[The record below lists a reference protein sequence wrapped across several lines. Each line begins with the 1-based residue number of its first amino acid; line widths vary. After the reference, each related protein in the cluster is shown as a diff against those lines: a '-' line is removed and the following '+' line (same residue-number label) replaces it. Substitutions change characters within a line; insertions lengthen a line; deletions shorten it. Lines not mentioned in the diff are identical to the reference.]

1 MDAAKKD
8 ALDANPAVLMDGRT
22 RRILESLKGQ
32 VESLQNDLNDLTF
45 LEDLDTGGDKKRK
58 SALQEVFKIKSRKFS
73 KIEGDANAA
82 RKRIKESTS
91 KNALEEVSIALN
103 SLIKKASAGS
113 KFVELV
119 KQANPPPEVLHLSFT
134 AIIILM
140 SGVQW
145 SLTSLCISGLWP
157 CCVLIV

>member
-1 MDAAKKD
+1 M
-8 ALDANPAVLMDGRT
+8 
-22 RRILESLKGQ
+22 
-32 VESLQNDLNDLTF
+32 TF
-45 LEDLDTGGDKKRK
+45 TEDLDTGGDKKRK
-58 SALQEVFKIKSRKFS
+58 SALQEVFKINRRKLS
-73 KIEGDANAA
+73 KIEGEANAA
-82 RKRIKESTS
+82 LKRIKESTS

-103 SLIKKASAGS
+103 SMIKRASAGS

-134 AIIILM
+134 AVIILM

-157 CCVLIV
+157 WRVLIVYGVFDLAVY